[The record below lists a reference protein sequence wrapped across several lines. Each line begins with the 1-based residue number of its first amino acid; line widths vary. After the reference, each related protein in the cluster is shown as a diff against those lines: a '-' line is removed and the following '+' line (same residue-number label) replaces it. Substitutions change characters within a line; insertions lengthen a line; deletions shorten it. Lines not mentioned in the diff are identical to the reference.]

1 MLECLKYIGTTMQ
14 KDVLTSTEATT
25 LHTYKHVHIPLP
37 TYVHSYVCMGD
48 WRLHHLPYK
57 EKQVTLPV
65 VSLLCLSSGSMCF
78 DWCKYVTNLLNIMT
92 HICTMH

>member
-37 TYVHSYVCMGD
+37 TYVHSYTCMGD
-48 WRLHHLPYK
+48 YGIPYIPYK
-57 EKQVTLPV
+57 EKQVTFTV
-65 VSLLCLSSGSMCF
+65 VSLLCPLSRITCF
-78 DWCKYVTNLLNIMT
+78 VWCK
-92 HICTMH
+92 